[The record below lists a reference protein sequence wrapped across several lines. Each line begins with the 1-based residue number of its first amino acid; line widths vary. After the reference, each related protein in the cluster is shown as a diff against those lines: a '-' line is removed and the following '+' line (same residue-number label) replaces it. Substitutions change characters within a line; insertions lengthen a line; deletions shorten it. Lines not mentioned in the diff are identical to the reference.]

1 MPAIAII
8 GGQWGDEGKGKL
20 IDLLAEKANIVARFS
35 GGNNA
40 GHTVVNEFGKFGLHM
55 IPSGVFHSHVD
66 CLIGNGVVINP
77 RVLISEIETLRG
89 RGIDVVSR
97 LFISDRAHLIM
108 PYHLLL
114 DALEEDARGKSA
126 IGTTRLGIG
135 PAYADKVSRLG
146 IRFGDLLD
154 KDLFRRR
161 LRAILNHKNA
171 IISRVFGASPLSF
184 DEIYQEY
191 CNYADRLLPFIRETS
206 LMVNEALEKGDT
218 VLLEGAQGTMLDID
232 FGTYPYVTSSSCTA
246 GGACL
251 GIGISPIQIDKVIGV
266 YKAYTTRVG
275 GGPMPTELRDATGD
289 MMRERGKEYGTTTGR
304 PRRCGWFDGVAT
316 RFSARLN
323 GFIGIALTKFDILD
337 TLPTIKICT
346 GYELEGTVLDNP
358 PHNFATLEKCRP
370 IWEEMPGWQTSTHQ
384 IRNFNDLPREAQ
396 QYVKRIEEL
405 VGCPV
410 DLISVGPSRDQ
421 SIIVRPIL

>member
-20 IDLLAEKANIVARFS
+20 IDLLAEKASIVARFS

-40 GHTVVNEFGKFGLHM
+40 GHTVVNEFGEFGLHM

-77 RVLISEIETLRG
+77 RVLISEIETLQG
-89 RGIDVVSR
+89 RGIDVSR

-251 GIGISPIQIDKVIGV
+251 GIGISPLQIDKIIGV

-323 GFIGIALTKFDILD
+323 GFTGAALTKFDVLD

-358 PHNFATLEKCRP
+358 PPNFATLEKCRP
-370 IWEEMPGWQTSTHQ
+370 VWEEMPGWQTSTHH
-384 IRNFNDLPREAQ
+384 IRNFDDLPREAQ
-396 QYVKRIEEL
+396 QYVTRIEEL

-410 DLISVGPSRDQ
+410 DLISVGPSREE

>member
-8 GGQWGDEGKGKL
+8 GGQWGDEGKGK
-20 IDLLAEKANIVARFS
+20 IVDLLAEKADIVARFS

-40 GHTVVNEFGKFGLHM
+40 GHTVINEFGEFKLHL
-55 IPSGVFHSHVD
+55 IPSGIFHSHVD

-77 RVLISEIETLRG
+77 RVLIAEIETLQE
-89 RGIDVVSR
+89 RGIDVNR
-97 LFISDRAHLIM
+97 LFISDRAHLVM
-108 PYHLLL
+108 PYHILL
-114 DALEEDARGKSA
+114 DALEEDARGKNS

-135 PAYADKVSRLG
+135 PAYTDKVARLG
-146 IRFGDLLD
+146 IRFGDLLN
-154 KDLFRRR
+154 KDLFHKR
-161 LRAILNHKNA
+161 LGPILNHKNA
-171 IISRVFGASPLSF
+171 IITRVFGASPLSF

-232 FGTYPYVTSSSCTA
+232 FGTYPYVTSSSSTA

-251 GIGISPIQIDKVIGV
+251 GIGISPRRIDKIIGV

-275 GGPMPTELRDATGD
+275 GGPMPTELKDATGV
-289 MMRERGKEYGTTTGR
+289 MLREMGKEYGTTTGR
-304 PRRCGWFDGVAT
+304 PRRCGWFDSVAT

-323 GFIGIALTKFDILD
+323 GFTGIALTKFDILD
-337 TLPTIKICT
+337 TLPTLKICT
-346 GYELEGTVLDNP
+346 GYELDGSVLDNP
-358 PHNFATLEKCRP
+358 PPNFATLEKCRP
-370 IWEEMPGWQTSTHQ
+370 IWEEVPGWQSSTNH
-384 IRNFNDLPREAQ
+384 IRSFDDLPGEAR

-410 DLISVGPSRDQ
+410 DLISVGPDREE
-421 SIIVRPIL
+421 SIVVRPIL

>member
-8 GGQWGDEGKGKL
+8 GGQWGDEGKGKVV
-20 IDLLAEKANIVARFS
+20 DFLAKTANIVARFS

-40 GHTVVNEFGKFGLHM
+40 GHTIVNEFGRFGLHL

-77 RVLISEIETLRG
+77 RVLIREIETLQG
-89 RGIDVVSR
+89 HGIGVSR

-135 PAYADKVSRLG
+135 PAYADKVARLG

-161 LRAILNHKNA
+161 LDAILSHKNA

-184 DEIYQEY
+184 DEVYQEY
-191 CNYADRLLPFIRETS
+191 SHYAERLLPFIRETS

-246 GGACL
+246 GSACQ
-251 GIGISPIQIDKVIGV
+251 GIGISPMKIDKIIGV
-266 YKAYTTRVG
+266 YKAYSTRVG
-275 GGPMPTELRDATGD
+275 GGPMPTELKDATGD

-304 PRRCGWFDGVAT
+304 PRRCGWFDGVVT
-316 RFSARLN
+316 RFSARLS
-323 GFIGIALTKFDILD
+323 GFTAIALTKFDILD

-346 GYELEGTVLDNP
+346 GYELEGTILDNP
-358 PHNFATLEKCRP
+358 PPNFAILEKCRP
-370 IWEEMPGWQTSTHQ
+370 IWEEMSGWETSTNH
-384 IRNFNDLPREAQ
+384 IRSFKDLPREAR
-396 QYVKRIEEL
+396 QYVKRIEEM

-410 DLISVGPSRDQ
+410 DLISVGPSREQ